1 MVFLAQNPSITF
13 PRQQGKKRL
22 VATENRGLLLL
33 QYTTVSANFGGKNTS
48 MERGLLGLKKHAN

>member
-48 MERGLLGLKKHAN
+48 MEKRFARPKKAC